1 MGQIVGDDDY
11 THDLIDLPLTP
22 AQIEVKRLEKEMA
35 EQQKAKELEMKQLK
49 EMTKQ
54 KSKTK
59 HEDSDDEE
67 TEAFARDKNQMNPIE
82 EEEIDLENYL
92 YRVYFKDD
100 ELNRVKEAQEREV
113 FDDLFSLKQEAVNDT

>member
-1 MGQIVGDDDY
+1 M
-11 THDLIDLPLTP
+11 IDLPLTP

-59 HEDSDDEE
+59 PDDSGDEE
-67 TEAFARDKNQMNPIE
+67 PEAMGREKNQLNVIDE
-82 EEEIDLENYL
+82 EELDLENYL
-92 YRVYFKDD
+92 YRVYFKDE
-100 ELNRVKEAQEREV
+100 ELDRVKEAQEREV
-113 FDDLFSLKQEAVNDT
+113 FDDLISMKHDAVKDA